1 LKFKMTLRF
10 LKIKKIGI
18 YLSFGFCLLEFKNC
32 NKRMY
37 ELDESK
43 YLYLLALLPVL
54 ALLFLWVQL
63 WKRRTQKVFGD
74 AVLLKKLSPEKSRF
88 KPALKF
94 GLLLFG
100 LSMLILGLVNPKIG
114 TKVEKVKREGID
126 IVFAIDISKSMLAED
141 IAPNRLEK
149 SKQIVSQIINN
160 LGSDRIGIIAYAGS
174 AFPVLPITTDYN
186 VAKMFL
192 QSMSPDMISAQGSN
206 LDEAIKLSADFFK
219 GSPNTSKVMIM
230 ISDGED
236 HSEGATAAAEEAK
249 KMGMKIITIGVGTT
263 AGGPIPYRKN
273 GAIESFHRDKNTGD
287 VVITKLKPEALET
300 IAKAAKGGYI
310 NGSSTKEVV
319 DFIKKSLNNIQK
331 NEFDATETASFQS
344 QFQWFLAIGFFML
357 VLDVF
362 LLERKTKWVQKLD
375 LFNEKSNK

>member
-1 LKFKMTLRF
+1 
-10 LKIKKIGI
+10 
-18 YLSFGFCLLEFKNC
+18 
-32 NKRMY
+32 MY

-43 YLYLLALLPVL
+43 YLYLLALLPIL
-54 ALLFLWVQL
+54 ALLFLWVEL
-63 WKRRTQKVFGD
+63 WKRKTQKAFGD
-74 AVLLKKLSPEKSRF
+74 AVLVKKLSPEKSRF

-100 LSMLILGLVNPKIG
+100 FFMLILGLVNPKIG
-114 TKVEKVKREGID
+114 TKVEKIKREGID
-126 IVFAIDISKSMLAED
+126 VVFAIDISRSMLAED

-192 QSMSPDMISAQGSN
+192 QSMNPDMISAQGSN

-236 HSEGATAAAEEAK
+236 HSEAATAAAEEAK
-249 KMGMKIITIGVGTT
+249 KMGMKIITIGIGTT

-273 GAIESFHRDKNTGD
+273 GAIESFHRDKSTGE
-287 VVITKLKPEALET
+287 VVITKLRPEALET

-310 NGSSTKEVV
+310 NGSNTKEVV
-319 DFIKKSLNNIQK
+319 GFIKKSFNNIQK

-344 QFQWFLAIGFFML
+344 QFQWFLAIGFFLL

-375 LFNEKSNK
+375 LFNEKNSK